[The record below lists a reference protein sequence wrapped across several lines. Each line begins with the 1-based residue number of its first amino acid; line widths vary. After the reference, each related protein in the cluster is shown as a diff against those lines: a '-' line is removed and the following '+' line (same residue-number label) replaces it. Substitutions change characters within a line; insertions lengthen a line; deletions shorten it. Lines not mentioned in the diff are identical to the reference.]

1 MEKASYKIFVVCSYF
16 PIKVQVWLGK
26 KIRGIYTK
34 LITCIVSGGGILS
47 DFFLLVYVIKIS
59 TLNMYL

>member
-34 LITCIVSGGGILS
+34 LITLIVSGGILS
-47 DFFLLVYVIKIS
+47 DFFLLVCVIKIS